1 MKCRITGENC
11 KIFLNFGKMPLAN
24 GFLTKK
30 NFKREYFFQLQ
41 LAFCNSLK
49 LIQLAANPKPSKMFN
64 KNYPFYTSSSKLMK
78 KHFSNYANWIKKNFL
93 NKNGNI
99 LEIGSNDGTFLK
111 NFRNN
116 FSIGF
121 EPSKSVHDYAI
132 KNKINSINKFFNK
145 ENIYYLKKKKIKF
158 NVIVG
163 SNVIC
168 HIPDQ
173 NNLIQA
179 MDEILE
185 EHGTIIFEEPYLGS
199 MYNKTSYDQIYDEHI
214 YMFSASSI
222 QKIYELYGYKLID
235 AIPQKTHGGSMRYI
249 IKRNKNQ
256 KISKRLIKILNY
268 EKRSLISSFKGAI
281 IFKKKVEKSKN
292 NLINKINLIK
302 KTGKSICGYGATSKS
317 TTILNYCKIGPEFI
331 DCIFDTTKEK
341 VGKYSPGMHIPI
353 VNSKHFKKKFYD
365 YVYLFAWNHK
375 KEILKKEKNYL
386 NKGGKWISHVNL

>member
-1 MKCRITGENC
+1 
-11 KIFLNFGKMPLAN
+11 
-24 GFLTKK
+24 
-30 NFKREYFFQLQ
+30 
-41 LAFCNSLK
+41 
-49 LIQLAANPKPSKMFN
+49 
-64 KNYPFYTSSSKLMK
+64 
-78 KHFSNYANWIKKNFL
+78 
-93 NKNGNI
+93 
-99 LEIGSNDGTFLK
+99 
-111 NFRNN
+111 
-116 FSIGF
+116 
-121 EPSKSVHDYAI
+121 
-132 KNKINSINKFFNK
+132 
-145 ENIYYLKKKKIKF
+145 
-158 NVIVG
+158 
-163 SNVIC
+163 
-168 HIPDQ
+168 
-173 NNLIQA
+173 
-179 MDEILE
+179 
-185 EHGTIIFEEPYLGS
+185 
-199 MYNKTSYDQIYDEHI
+199 
-214 YMFSASSI
+214 
-222 QKIYELYGYKLID
+222 
-235 AIPQKTHGGSMRYI
+235 MRYI
-249 IKRNKNQ
+249 IKRNQNQ